1 MKIRDFFSTLNF
13 SISILNDRNNDE
25 IRHFEDDFD
34 EIMRG
39 SSEYIRKLVEDN
51 AEELS
56 EEYEVED
63 LILDDYNY
71 ISNETFQNTD
81 IHAIS
86 MKYVASKYL
95 NSHRNII
102 PELEKEIEER
112 GLVFCEEESYTDD
125 FHENLL
131 TALLSLKHDY
141 KENYG
146 DLLDEIPEEVSS
158 ILRVGTEQG
167 EIDAAFKNLYNKFG
181 NATMV
186 PYALR
191 RNVMM
196 MGYYSLYG
204 LQGIDEKS
212 ASQSTLKIKN
222 AFHMK
227 DYIQTYVERL
237 EPVFKTEIVNSILSI
252 VYQLDRFGEIYEKIE
267 AHNDRMNRFGLPGLG
282 YQSDEKEIYPNLPR
296 FEELMTEKLLMQQNV
311 EDLLILN
318 VFYNNRFAKV
328 MNEYALSLFVMA
340 NLEKIQSCVNGENIT
355 KDRISRS
362 TLNMLITK
370 YQCLILPV
378 KQYFVEEQ
386 SKILNNPYVFL
397 ENATELE
404 LDSTDDETRTK
415 RHVELDP
422 SNFVKKVTKA
432 WRNEYRDYFNS
443 RLPGVDNT
451 LEDDLIFTNVLYNPI
466 FLSYNFK
473 YESIKAAYSYLN
485 YLSNE
490 EPNRSLNYGIVL
502 DKDNLNNGVNVLLA
516 FDGNLDS
523 TVRAHVKRQYFED
536 FLLAQTG
543 SLDARVFVGFEDF
556 FIAGEFATSQLIAPQ
571 CKQREKFI
579 KGLRNGSA
587 SRENPSARIT
597 PINEKFLHHLEYN
610 VNKTKFMPAHKIL
623 MTKRNKKGKLIQEP
637 VQPVVKY
644 NMDTRKKYIR
654 DYEGNFIEEKEFYER
669 ENSLEAEV

>member
-1 MKIRDFFSTLNF
+1 MKIRDFFSVLNF
-13 SISILNDRNNDE
+13 SISILNDRRNEDVRN
-25 IRHFEDDFD
+25 FEDNFD
-34 EIMRG
+34 EIMRN
-39 SSEYIRKLVEDN
+39 SIEYIRRLVDDN
-51 AEELS
+51 RDALS
-56 EEYEVED
+56 EDYDVED
-63 LILDDYNY
+63 LILDDYDY

-95 NSHRNII
+95 NSHRDII

-112 GLVFCEEESYTDD
+112 GLVFREEESYTDD

-141 KENYG
+141 EENYG
-146 DLLDEIPEEVSS
+146 TLLEEIPEEVAG
-158 ILRVGTEQG
+158 ILRVGTEPG
-167 EIDAAFKNLYNKFG
+167 ENDAAFKRLYNKFG

-186 PYALR
+186 PYNIR

-204 LQGIDEKS
+204 LQGIDAKT
-212 ASQSTLKIKN
+212 APQSSLKIKN

-237 EPVFKTEIVNSILSI
+237 EPIYKTEIVNSILAI

-267 AHNDRMNRFGLPGLG
+267 AHNDRMNRFGLPGFG

-296 FEELMTEKLLMQQNV
+296 FEELMTEDVLMRQNV

-328 MNEYALSLFVMA
+328 MNEYALSLFIIA
-340 NLEKIQSCVNGENIT
+340 NLDKTQRCIDGEEIT
-355 KDRISRS
+355 KARISQT

-370 YQCLILPV
+370 YQTLILPV

-386 SKILNNPYVFL
+386 SKIQDNPYVFI
-397 ENATELE
+397 ENATEFE
-404 LDSTDDETRTK
+404 LDSTEEVRTK
-415 RHVELDP
+415 KQIELDP
-422 SNFVKKVTKA
+422 SRFIKKITKA
-432 WRNEYRDYFNS
+432 WRNDYRDYYNS
-443 RLPGVDNT
+443 RLPGIENS
-451 LEDDLIFTNVLYNPI
+451 LEDDLAFTNILYNPI

-473 YESIKAAYSYLN
+473 YDSVKSAYAYLN
-485 YLSNE
+485 YLSQE

-502 DKDNLNNGVNVLLA
+502 ENDNLNDGVNVLLA

-523 TVRAHVKRQYFED
+523 TVKVHVKQESFRD

-543 SLDARVFVGFEDF
+543 STLSNVFVGFDDF
-556 FIAGEFATSQLIAPQ
+556 FLAGEFVTTQLIAPQ
-571 CKQREKFI
+571 CKQRERFA

-587 SRENPSARIT
+587 SKENPSARVT
-597 PINEKFLHHLEYN
+597 PVNEKFLNHLEYN
-610 VNKTKFMPAHKIL
+610 INKTKFMPAHKIV
-623 MTKRNKKGKLIQEP
+623 MEKRNKKGKLIQES
-637 VQPVVKY
+637 VQPIIKY
-644 NMDTRKKYIR
+644 DMETMKKYFR
-654 DYEGNFIEEKEFYER
+654 NYDGELIEEGEFFAKDNSKEI
-669 ENSLEAEV
+669 EV